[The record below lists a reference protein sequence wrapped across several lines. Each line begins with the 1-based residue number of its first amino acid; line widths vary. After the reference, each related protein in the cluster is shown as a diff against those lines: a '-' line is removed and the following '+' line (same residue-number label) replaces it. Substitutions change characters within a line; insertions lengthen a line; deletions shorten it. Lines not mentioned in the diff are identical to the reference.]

1 MTNISRWIENIT
13 GFSPGFQE
21 QLFSSIAI
29 ILILVLLRR
38 IGLKIIWK
46 RTEDNQLRYRWQKT
60 ITYISVILG
69 IFIVVRV
76 WFVGIQ
82 PLATLHGLITE
93 WLAIVL
99 KDLVTG
105 LAGWLFILWRR
116 PFEVGHRIQI
126 GNFRGDVIDTR
137 IFKFSLMEIG
147 NWVDAEQ
154 STGRIIH
161 VPNGLIFTEVLAN
174 YSQGFRFIW
183 HEIPVLITFESN
195 WEKAKEIL
203 FEIAN
208 KHAHHLS
215 QAAEKRVKEA
225 SKRYLLNQSVLI
237 PAVFTTVKDSGV
249 LLTIRYLIEPRNRRG
264 SEQGIWEEILK
275 QFSQYSDI
283 DFAYPTQRFYNNMSE
298 GKKTSSQNSD

>member
-1 MTNISRWIENIT
+1 
-13 GFSPGFQE
+13 
-21 QLFSSIAI
+21 SIAI
-29 ILILVLLRR
+29 VLLLVLLRT
-38 IGLKIIWK
+38 IGLRIIWK

-76 WFVGIQ
+76 WFAGIQ
-82 PLATLHGLITE
+82 PLATFLGLITAG
-93 WLAIVL
+93 LAIAL

-116 PFEVGHRIQI
+116 PFEIGHRIQI
-126 GNFRGDVIDTR
+126 GNFRGDVIDIR

-147 NWVDAEQ
+147 NWVDADQ

-161 VPNGLIFTEVLAN
+161 VPNGHIFTEVLAN

-183 HEIPVLITFESN
+183 HEIPVLLTFESN
-195 WEKAKEIL
+195 WEKGKEIL
-203 FEIAN
+203 IEIAN

-215 QAAEKRVKEA
+215 LAAEKRVKEA
-225 SKRYLLNQSVLI
+225 SKRFLLNQSI
-237 PAVFTTVKDSGV
+237 FTPSVFTTVKDSGV
-249 LLTIRYLIEPRNRRG
+249 LLTIRYLIEPRNRRK
-264 SEQGIWEEILK
+264 SEQSIWEEILK

-283 DFAYPTQRFYNNMSE
+283 DFAYPTQRFYNNLTERKRPLSKDPE
-298 GKKTSSQNSD
+298 

>member
-1 MTNISRWIENIT
+1 MMNISSWIENFT
-13 GFSPGFQE
+13 GFSPEFQG
-21 QLFSSIAI
+21 QLISSVVI
-29 ILILVLLRR
+29 ILILGLLRR
-38 IGLKIIWK
+38 LVLRVIWR

-60 ITYISVILG
+60 VTYVAVILG
-69 IFIVVRV
+69 IFLVARV
-76 WFVGIQ
+76 WFAGIQ
-82 PLATLHGLITE
+82 PVATFLGLITAG
-93 WLAIVL
+93 LAIAL

-126 GNFRGDVIDTR
+126 GNFRGDVIDIR

-161 VPNGLIFTEVLAN
+161 IPNGLIFTEVLAN

-183 HEIPVLITFESN
+183 HEIPVLLTFESD
-195 WEKAKEIL
+195 WEKAKEVL
-203 FEIAN
+203 AEITN

-225 SKRYLLNQSVLI
+225 SKRYLLHQSVLT
-237 PAVFTTVKDSGV
+237 PTVYTTVKDSGV
-249 LLTIRYLIEPRNRRG
+249 LLTIRYLIEPRKRRG
-264 SEQGIWEEILK
+264 SEQDIWEAILRE
-275 QFSQYSDI
+275 FSQYPNI
-283 DFAYPTQRFYNNMSE
+283 DFAYPTQRFFNNSTE
-298 GKKTSSQNSD
+298 GKTPPNSD